1 MIFTFN
7 IVERSKLPE
16 TPSLLPD
23 EFEGPVEVKSI
34 ASRGIAPARPRRLT
48 ALLAFSAPLLVS
60 FAASANPRP
69 LPFTYQYETLNKGEV
84 EVEQFVDVAPLYAWD
99 ADHHSVLEPAY
110 TLTTEVEYGLT
121 DRLELGLYAVM
132 KNDPAGAGADAPLY
146 FDGLKQRLRYR
157 IGREGQL
164 PVDLALYFEVAE
176 LHDEIELEEKI
187 IVQKRFGPLKAIAN
201 LWVEQGFERGGEVAF
216 YFKPTVGL
224 VYELSESATIGAEY
238 WMTSE
243 LTLTGEEG
251 EEGDEES
258 AEARQD
264 AWNHAPHHFIGP
276 AVSLRWEKLWWTTG
290 VYGRLDDFDRVIRP
304 GDKFGKAWVRT
315 AIGLAF

>member
-1 MIFTFN
+1 M
-7 IVERSKLPE
+7 
-16 TPSLLPD
+16 
-23 EFEGPVEVKSI
+23 KSI
-34 ASRGIAPARPRRLT
+34 APRGMVPETSRRLT
-48 ALLAFSAPLLVS
+48 ALLAFAAPFLVS
-60 FAASANPRP
+60 LAASANPRP
-69 LPFTYQYETLNKGEV
+69 LPFTYQYETLPKGEV

-99 ADHHSVLEPAY
+99 SEHHSVLEPAY

-121 DRLELGLYAVM
+121 DRLELGLYMVM

-164 PVDLALYFEVAE
+164 PVDLALYLEVAE

-187 IVQKRFGPLKAIAN
+187 IVQKRFGQLKAIAN

-216 YFKPTVGL
+216 YLKPTVGL
-224 VYELSESATIGAEY
+224 VYELNENATIGAEY
-238 WMTSE
+238 WMNAE
-243 LTLTGEEG
+243 YTLAEPAGEE
-251 EEGDEES
+251 EEASAQDE
-258 AEARQD
+258 
-264 AWNHAPHHFIGP
+264 WNHAPHHFIGP

-304 GDKFGKAWVRT
+304 GDKFGRAWVRT
-315 AIGLAF
+315 AIGLQF

>member
-1 MIFTFN
+1 M
-7 IVERSKLPE
+7 
-16 TPSLLPD
+16 
-23 EFEGPVEVKSI
+23 KSI
-34 ASRGIAPARPRRLT
+34 ATRGMVSRTSRRLT
-48 ALLAFSAPLLVS
+48 ALLAFAAPLVVS
-60 FAASANPRP
+60 LAASANPRP
-69 LPFTYQYETLNKGEV
+69 LPFTYQYETLPKGEV

-99 ADHHSVLEPAY
+99 SEHHSVLEPAY

-121 DRLELGLYAVM
+121 DRLELGLYMVM

-164 PVDLALYFEVAE
+164 PVELALYFEVAE

-187 IVQKRFGPLKAIAN
+187 IVQKRFGQLKAIAN

-216 YFKPTVGL
+216 YLKPTVGL
-224 VYELSESATIGAEY
+224 VYELNENATIGAEY
-238 WMTSE
+238 WMNAE
-243 LTLTGEEG
+243 YTLAEPEG
-251 EEGDEES
+251 EEEEASAQDE
-258 AEARQD
+258 
-264 AWNHAPHHFIGP
+264 WNHAPHHFIGP

-304 GDKFGKAWVRT
+304 GDKFGRAWVRT
-315 AIGLAF
+315 AIGLQF

>member
-1 MIFTFN
+1 M
-7 IVERSKLPE
+7 
-16 TPSLLPD
+16 
-23 EFEGPVEVKSI
+23 KSI
-34 ASRGIAPARPRRLT
+34 APRGMVPETSRRLT
-48 ALLAFSAPLLVS
+48 ALLAFAAPLVVS
-60 FAASANPRP
+60 LSASANPRP
-69 LPFTYQYETLNKGEV
+69 LPFTYQYETLPKGEV

-99 ADHHSVLEPAY
+99 SEHHSVLEPAY

-121 DRLELGLYAVM
+121 DRLELGLYMVM

-164 PVDLALYFEVAE
+164 PVELALYFEVAE

-187 IVQKRFGPLKAIAN
+187 IVQKRFGQLKAIAN

-216 YFKPTVGL
+216 YLKPTVGL
-224 VYELSESATIGAEY
+224 VYELNENATIGAEY
-238 WMTSE
+238 WMNAE
-243 LTLTGEEG
+243 YTLAEPEG
-251 EEGDEES
+251 EEEEASAQDE
-258 AEARQD
+258 
-264 AWNHAPHHFIGP
+264 WNHAPHHFIGP

-304 GDKFGKAWVRT
+304 GDKFGRAWVRT
-315 AIGLAF
+315 AIGLQF